1 VDQRIYRTIGKAR
14 EAAMDVLAERG
25 FAAFTMEAIAERSG
39 IAKSTLYRHW
49 ADRMALLS
57 DALETLN
64 RQPQRWE
71 PLRKGELRARLIE
84 LLEHLAALFEGSR
97 IARIMP
103 ALVEAAEHHPEVR
116 SFLHEYSTA
125 RRGTLV
131 RLLEEGAALGEL
143 APAVDPEL
151 AALALSGPIFYARF
165 MTAAPFPKAEVV
177 PLVDLILRSA
187 R

>member
-1 VDQRIYRTIGKAR
+1 VDKRIERTIGKAR

-25 FAAFTMEAIAERSG
+25 FAAFTMEAVAEQSG

-49 ADRMALLS
+49 TDRMALLS

-71 PLRKGELRARLIE
+71 PLRKSELRARVIE
-84 LLEHLAALFEGSR
+84 LLEHLASVFEGSR

-103 ALVEAAEHHPEVR
+103 ALVEAAEHHQEVR
-116 SFLHEYSTA
+116 TFLHDYSTA
-125 RRGTLV
+125 RRHTLV

-143 APAVDPEL
+143 APDVDPEL
-151 AALALSGPIFYARF
+151 AALALSGPIFYCRF
-165 MTAAPFPKAEVV
+165 MTAAPFPKARVV
-177 PLVDLILRSA
+177 PLVDLVLRSA

>member
-1 VDQRIYRTIGKAR
+1 
-14 EAAMDVLAERG
+14 MDVLAQRG
-25 FAAFTMEAIAERSG
+25 FAAFTMEAVAEQSG

-64 RQPQRWE
+64 RQPQREE
-71 PLRKGELRARLIE
+71 PLRKNELRARVIE
-84 LLEHLAALFEGSR
+84 LLGHLASVFEGSR

-103 ALVEAAEHHPEVR
+103 ALVEAAEHHAEVR
-116 SFLHEYSTA
+116 TFLHDYSTA
-125 RRGTLV
+125 RRQTLV
-131 RLLEEGAALGEL
+131 RLLQEGVALGEL
-143 APAVDPEL
+143 APDMDPEL
-151 AALALSGPIFYARF
+151 AALALSGPIFYCRF